1 MSDLST
7 SPTILCPRG
16 VSGLDPLRLD
26 MSSISEAENRHHEMG
41 FVTPQKAPELLTLF
55 NRAWLRAME
64 YYVAVKLELAE
75 AQNELNKVTAVII
88 LDKAPDL
95 LTARG
100 FKTSSKDL
108 RDAVC
113 ALDDD
118 FTKATAKVCTI
129 EALVELLKIKA
140 EFLENAYTGTKK
152 ILGEG
157 VYDRRNTN
165 LGGDTGDSEP
175 GQTRGDGY
183 GRSKF

>member
-1 MSDLST
+1 MTDLT
-7 SPTILCPRG
+7 NTPTIICPRG
-16 VSGLDPLRLD
+16 TSGLEPIRLD
-26 MSSISEAENRHHEMG
+26 MAIISEAEGRHHEMG

-55 NRAWLRAME
+55 NKAWLRAME

-75 AQNELNKVTAVII
+75 AQNELNRVTAIII

-95 LTARG
+95 LASRG

-108 RDAVC
+108 RDAIC
-113 ALDDD
+113 ALDDN
-118 FTKATAKVCTI
+118 FEKATTKVCTI
-129 EALVELLKIKA
+129 EAIAELLKIKA

-157 VYDRRNTN
+157 VYDHRNQN
-165 LGGDTGDSEP
+165 LSGDTGTGEA
-175 GQTRGDGY
+175 GQRNPDGY